1 MFVRSTDSFTT
12 FWHHSTQSLIRILCL
27 DSFRWTICLYKFVS
41 NLRPQPCLNFQS
53 MFVTIDHSSNHPS
66 IQFLMSFPLDL
77 RTEACLGFIPILN
90 NWLQGW
96 TQHWEFWPMQT
107 RRSAKSVFQN
117 CQNQVKVNITF
128 PLPGTGMQKEILDL
142 KIYFRDGKWWYDDS
156 WL

>member
-117 CQNQVKVNITF
+117 CLNQVKENITF
-128 PLPGTGMQKEILDL
+128 PLPGYKGQACKKKTDCVIFNP
-142 KIYFRDGKWWYDDS
+142 KIVIIS
-156 WL
+156 